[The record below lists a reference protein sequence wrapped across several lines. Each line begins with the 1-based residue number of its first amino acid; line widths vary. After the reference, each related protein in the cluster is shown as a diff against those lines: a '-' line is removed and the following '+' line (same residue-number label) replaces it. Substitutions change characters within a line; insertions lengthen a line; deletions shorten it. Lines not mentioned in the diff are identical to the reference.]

1 VQYYIFFDYILINNN
16 CTQVVEEVIRV
27 ANVSAFLLR
36 KVVNEVDY
44 KGTGLSKPALSL

>member
-1 VQYYIFFDYILINNN
+1 
-16 CTQVVEEVIRV
+16 VIRV

-44 KGTGLSKPALSL
+44 KGTGLFFSLRLKENKIDN